1 MTDKEVLSALSNML
15 EPIKEDIQELKGDV
29 QKLKEDVQVLK
40 EDVQEL
46 EGSVRKLEEG
56 YREIKGKV
64 IRIEL
69 NQENVI
75 LPRLQTIESC
85 YTSTYRRYKE
95 SVEDYETIKQDVS
108 ILKEIAIEHSKKIQK
123 IS

>member
-1 MTDKEVLSALSNML
+1 DVQVL
-15 EPIKEDIQELKGDV
+15 KEDVQELKEDVQVLKEDVQELKG
-29 QKLKEDVQVLK
+29 DVQVLK

-46 EGSVRKLEEG
+46 EGSVRKLEKG
-56 YREIKGKV
+56 YREIKGRV